1 MSAVGRRMQESG
13 PGRRGERRTAP
24 GATPLTDSITQRRT
38 RSSPRYAKAG
48 ASGSRSGT
56 GADLEAVATRVEGRE
71 GLLPLQLEDD
81 EGNRLDAV
89 SMHPDDD
96 NRLALIEQGSV
107 RSRTPA
113 MLKAAGYVDF
123 DERCLTAQS
132 PRTPVSL

>member
-1 MSAVGRRMQESG
+1 
-13 PGRRGERRTAP
+13 
-24 GATPLTDSITQRRT
+24 
-38 RSSPRYAKAG
+38 
-48 ASGSRSGT
+48 
-56 GADLEAVATRVEGRE
+56 
-71 GLLPLQLEDD
+71 
-81 EGNRLDAV
+81 
-89 SMHPDDD
+89 MHPDDD